1 MRGLINNREVDQF
14 MAKIERS
21 RTNKLLAG
29 VCGGL
34 GEAFDINPNII
45 RVIWVIATVLLLHVF
60 LIGVLIYILCWVFL
74 PEAGDPDIIEAEYTI
89 KK

>member
-1 MRGLINNREVDQF
+1 MR
-14 MAKIERS
+14 KIERS

-34 GEAFDINPNII
+34 GEAFDINPNIV
-45 RVIWVIATVLLLHVF
+45 RVIWVIATVLLFDVI

-74 PEAGDPDIIEAEYTI
+74 PQAGDPNIIEADYTI
-89 KK
+89 KE